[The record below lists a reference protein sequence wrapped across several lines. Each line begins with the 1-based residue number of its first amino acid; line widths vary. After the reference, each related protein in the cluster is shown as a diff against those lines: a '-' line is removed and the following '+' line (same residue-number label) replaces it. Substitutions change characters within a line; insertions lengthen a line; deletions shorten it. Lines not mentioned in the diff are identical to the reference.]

1 MMDVSRAFAIVV
13 ATFFGAGKFRYAS
26 GTVGSLAALPVIWLI
41 QSTLG
46 NSAVVVFA
54 VLLFFLGVWASR
66 VYIEISGDKDPKPV
80 VVDEVVGQAI
90 AISFLPVSA
99 EAYIAAFI
107 LFRFFDVTKIW
118 PANWAERRPNQALA
132 VMLDDVIAG
141 FYAGVVSVLILE
153 LLI

>member
-1 MMDVSRAFAIVV
+1 MTGVTRSIAIVV
-13 ATFFGAGKFRYAS
+13 ATFFGAGKSPFAS
-26 GTVGSLAALPVIWLI
+26 GTVGSLAALPVIWVI
-41 QSTLG
+41 HTTLG

-54 VLLFFLGVWASR
+54 VMLFFLGIWASR
-66 VYIEISGDKDPKPV
+66 AYIEISGDKDPKPV

-99 EAYIAAFI
+99 TSYIAAFI
-107 LFRFFDVTKIW
+107 LFRIFDVTKVW

-141 FYAGVVSVLILE
+141 LYAGGASVLILE
-153 LLI
+153 FLI

>member
-66 VYIEISGDKDPKPV
+66 VYIEISGEKDPKPV